1 MMFYRRLQSFTKL
14 RVCLKMSLLLVGINY
29 LHLTDEQ
36 ILRRTYQETA
46 DRARGLAYYLKK
58 HGFKR
63 VGILCT
69 NTPAFFESIYGIGA
83 AAAVN
88 VGEHSSM
95 PSNYQQLQVL
105 TEHSNQLSSQN
116 GRYHLHFRSRGS

>member
-1 MMFYRRLQSFTKL
+1 MLMMFSRRLQSFTKL
-14 RVCLKMSLLLVGINY
+14 RVCLKMSLLLVGIND

-95 PSNYQQLQVL
+95 PSNYQQLP
-105 TEHSNQLSSQN
+105 TINNSKS
-116 GRYHLHFRSRGS
+116 

>member
-1 MMFYRRLQSFTKL
+1 MKFM
-14 RVCLKMSLLLVGINY
+14 
-29 LHLTDEQ
+29 LTFCGSDEK

-88 VGEHSSM
+88 VGMYRVISIDRPAS
-95 PSNYQQLQVL
+95 
-105 TEHSNQLSSQN
+105 
-116 GRYHLHFRSRGS
+116 